1 MSILEFCQPRAD
13 LLAGTLN
20 PEIFTANL
28 MQVIDHYRGDPDV
41 VQNIYTDPLAFFG
54 EGTYPTEG
62 MRQVLRNC
70 FGRLG
75 GKDATYTPRSI
86 PGSP

>member
-41 VQNIYTDPLAFFG
+41 V
-54 EGTYPTEG
+54 
-62 MRQVLRNC
+62 
-70 FGRLG
+70 
-75 GKDATYTPRSI
+75 
-86 PGSP
+86 